1 MSRNNQSRLAA
12 PIEDA
17 QEGQIFANNNLNFP
31 RSTQY
36 VDLPSEGLCYPKN
49 SPLYNKKTVE
59 IKDLTTKE
67 EDILSNMDYIKR
79 GVVFDKLLD
88 SIIVDKSVKPGD
100 LLPGDKDAL
109 LIAARI
115 DGYGPQYV
123 VSDIQCPKC
132 EKKQDFSYNL
142 LDFAPINHLVGL
154 ETWKEALE
162 ESESGTFHLLIK
174 HSNLLLELK
183 LLNSKELL
191 EVEKQ
196 TEEQRDKKKEPTP
209 KFNQLSKMI
218 VSVNGSSDREDI
230 KNAINS
236 LKGYDVRFI
245 LKVYTDLNPKVD
257 KRLEFVCSTPGCDH
271 TEKTEVQITY
281 KFFWF
286 D

>member
-1 MSRNNQSRLAA
+1 MSRNNQSRLSA
-12 PIEDA
+12 PVQDA
-17 QEGQIFANNNLNFP
+17 QEGQILANNNLNFP

-49 SPLYNKKTVE
+49 SSLYNKKMIE

-67 EDILSNMDYIKR
+67 EDILSNTDYIKR

-88 SIIVDKSVKPGD
+88 SIIVDKSIKREE
-100 LLPGDKDAL
+100 LLPGDQEAI

-115 DGYGPQYV
+115 DGYGPEYA
-123 VSDIQCPKC
+123 VSNLVCPKC
-132 EKKQDFSYNL
+132 EKKQDFSFDL
-142 LDFAPINHLVGL
+142 SKFTSINHTKGL
-154 ETWKEALE
+154 ETWQEALE
-162 ESESGTFHLLIK
+162 ESENGTFHLLIK
-174 HSNLLLELK
+174 HSNTLIEFK

-191 EVEKQ
+191 EVDEMTKSQKEKNL
-196 TEEQRDKKKEPTP
+196 EPTP

-218 VSVNGSSDREDI
+218 VSIDGNTNKEVILDT
-230 KNAINS
+230 INK

-245 LKVYTDLNPKVD
+245 MKIYNDLSPRVD
-257 KRLEFVCSTPGCDH
+257 KHSDFVCSGCKH